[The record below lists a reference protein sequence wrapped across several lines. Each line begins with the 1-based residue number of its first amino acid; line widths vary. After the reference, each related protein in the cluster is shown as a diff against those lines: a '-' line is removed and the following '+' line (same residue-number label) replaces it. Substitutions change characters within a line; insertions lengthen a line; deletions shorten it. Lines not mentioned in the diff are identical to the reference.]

1 MINQTLFKEELANLD
16 NNWGSLNIRGL
27 DNIEIVKS
35 PSNIIFLVVSIRG
48 YKKRLFIKSLKQ
60 LEDLFNLLEY
70 REKLEDIIKIVEV
83 LNNQKDNKELEIWLI
98 RYLN

>member
-1 MINQTLFKEELANLD
+1 MINQTLFKEELKKLD
-16 NNWGSLNIRGL
+16 NNWGSLNIKGL
-27 DNIEIVKS
+27 DNIEITKS

-60 LEDLFNLLEY
+60 LEDLFKLLEY

-83 LNNQKDNKELEIWLI
+83 LNNQKDKKELVI
-98 RYLN
+98 